1 MLLKE
6 HYDKVKELGEYLIE
20 YEKIDGNDFEK
31 LMKGELVWEKKDK
44 KLEEPKAE
52 TEENKEASSD
62 EEKSEASATPEKGT
76 DEKSDEP
83 KE

>member
-1 MLLKE
+1 MKQLNDLS
-6 HYDKVKELGEYLIE
+6 EYLLE
-20 YEKIDGNDFEK
+20 YEKINGDDFEK

-52 TEENKEASSD
+52 TEENKETSSD
-62 EEKSEASATPEKGT
+62 EEKTENTVNLEKGT
-76 DEKSDEP
+76 DEKSDET